1 MNLKA
6 LNTLGLMSG
15 TSLDG
20 VDGVL
25 VRLELVDDILQWQIL
40 ERKSLDYP
48 QDLRKKLTDLI
59 QLKAT
64 NILEITQIHSQIG
77 HIYAELVR
85 DFQKDKPVDLVALS
99 GQTVYHIPKLD
110 KSKNWHTK
118 STLQLG
124 EAAIV
129 AERCQV
135 KTISDFRQS
144 DMAAGG
150 QGAPLVPFGDYKLFS
165 KAGKARAIHNLG
177 GISNLSYLPANQNMQ
192 DVFAFDTG
200 PANCLMDDACQKY
213 FDIPFDEAGKI
224 AASGQVDSNLL
235 ENLNDYYAD
244 YLNQKPPKT
253 TGRELFNLTEISHLI
268 VDIKPNDLIASLC
281 EFTASSIAK
290 AYQDFVI
297 PHGLDEIIFAGG
309 GALNPVL
316 IERIR
321 NNLDLPIK
329 TFEEMGWNSKDRE
342 ALSFAVMGYYA
353 NFGLENIVSSATG
366 ARRGVVAGKISIMP

>member
-6 LNTLGLMSG
+6 LYTLGLMSG

-20 VDGVL
+20 VDAVL
-25 VRLELVDDILQWQIL
+25 ARLELVNDDLHWQIL
-40 ERKSLDYP
+40 DRKTLDYP
-48 QDLRKKLTDLI
+48 PELRQKLTDLI

-64 NILEITQIHSQIG
+64 NILEITQIHTQIG
-77 HIYAELVR
+77 HLYAELVSQ
-85 DFQKDKPVDLVALS
+85 FQQTHKVDLVALS

-129 AERCQV
+129 AERCNV

-150 QGAPLVPFGDYKLFS
+150 QAAPLVPFGDYKLYS
-165 KAGKARAIHNLG
+165 QANKARAIHNLG

-200 PANCLMDDACQKY
+200 PANCLLDDACQKY
-213 FDIPFDEAGKI
+213 FDISFDKDGKI
-224 AASGQVDSNLL
+224 TASGSVDNNLL
-235 ENLNDYYAD
+235 NQLNIYYAD

-253 TGRELFNLTEISHLI
+253 TGRELFNLSEIEHLI
-268 VDIKPNDLIASLC
+268 KDTKPNDLLATLC

-297 PHGLDEIIFAGG
+297 PHGLDEILFAGG

-316 IERIR
+316 MQRIKAKL
-321 NNLDLPIK
+321 NLPIK
-329 TFEEMGWNSKDRE
+329 TFEDMNWNSKDRE

-366 ARRGVVAGKISIMP
+366 ARLGVVAGKASIKS